1 MSYAL
6 FPCEI
11 SKILEL
17 FNYFWPI
24 YLICMFSR
32 NSSIF
37 EIFNSTWRLVGVYGV
52 FIKLCKG
59 FPSDVMG
66 LLSSDWLRE
75 LGGSRILV
83 CLQNG
88 AVEGSSLTLRLKFLF
103 ILF

>member
-1 MSYAL
+1 
-6 FPCEI
+6 
-11 SKILEL
+11 
-17 FNYFWPI
+17 
-24 YLICMFSR
+24 MFSR
-32 NSSIF
+32 NSSKF
-37 EIFNSTWRLVGVYGV
+37 EIFDSTWRLVGVYGV
-52 FIKLCKG
+52 FIRLCKG

-66 LLSSDWLRE
+66 LLSSDWSRE